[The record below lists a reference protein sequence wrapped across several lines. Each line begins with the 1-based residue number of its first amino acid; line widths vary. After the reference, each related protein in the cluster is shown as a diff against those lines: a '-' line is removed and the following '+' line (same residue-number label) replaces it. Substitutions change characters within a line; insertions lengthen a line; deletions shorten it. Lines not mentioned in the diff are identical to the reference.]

1 MPERTAHHDGVAIHH
16 RGVPISAEKNWQGFP
31 AKWV

>member
-1 MPERTAHHDGVAIHH
+1 MPNAPPTTMGWRSVIA
-16 RGVPISAEKNWQGFP
+16 GVPISAEKNWQGFP